1 MDSEDLLAALR
12 FSPAAK
18 QAIREQIFS
27 DRIRMIA
34 QTAYAG
40 TVPDFPLVKQPA
52 EIRLITVVYLL
63 QQKYNAYHEKGVPDA
78 IIFDTFRDVTLR
90 ANLYYA
96 KQCKVG
102 ITGEDVIWFRHI
114 MNVNLF
120 KIGTLQYQPFEMIYL
135 DEETIGEPYMVFPEQ
150 YKRLLPSNTP
160 VINCHIPAGADLRYD
175 AVEASLNAAKE
186 YLPLWFPQVHFKA
199 FLCYSWLL
207 YPPMLNSL
215 PPASNIRRFGQRF
228 TILGTCSD
236 PEQAMEH
243 MQPGAQT
250 QLTRLAKENKALFG
264 FACGVIPLETC
275 DLIPEQS

>member
-1 MDSEDLLAALR
+1 MDFEDLLAALR

-18 QAIREQIFS
+18 QAIRKQISS
-27 DRIRMIA
+27 DRIRRIA

-40 TVPDFPLVKQPA
+40 AVPDFPLTKQPA

-90 ANLYYA
+90 ADLHYQKY
-96 KQCKVG
+96 CKIG
-102 ITGEDVIWFRHI
+102 IADEDVIWFRHI

-150 YKRLLPSNTP
+150 YKRLLPPGTP
-160 VINCHIPAGADLRYD
+160 VINCHIQNGADLRYD

-186 YLPLWFPQVHFKA
+186 YFPLWFPQVHFKA

-215 PPASNIRRFGQRF
+215 PPASNIRKFGQRF

-236 PEQAMEH
+236 AEQAMENIR
-243 MQPGAQT
+243 PDAQT

-264 FACGVIPLETC
+264 FACGVIYL
-275 DLIPEQS
+275 

>member
-1 MDSEDLLAALR
+1 MDYEDLLAALC

-18 QAIREQIFS
+18 QAILTQIS
-27 DRIRMIA
+27 NDKIPLIA

-40 TVPDFPLVKQPA
+40 TVPDFPLTKQPA

-96 KQCKVG
+96 KYGKIG
-102 ITGEDVIWFRHI
+102 IADEDVIWFRHI

-120 KIGTLQYQPFEMIYL
+120 KIGSLQYQPFEMIYL
-135 DEETIGEPYMVFPEQ
+135 DEATIGEPYMDFPEN
-150 YKRLLPSNTP
+150 YKRLLPPGTP
-160 VINCHIPAGADLRYD
+160 VINCHIQNGADLRYD
-175 AVEASLNAAKE
+175 AVGSSLNSAKE
-186 YLPLWFPQVHFKA
+186 YFAAWFPQVQFKA

-215 PPASNIRRFGQRF
+215 PPASNIRRFGERF
-228 TILGTCSD
+228 TILGTCCDS
-236 PEQAMEH
+236 EQAMENIR
-243 MQPGAQT
+243 PDAQT
-250 QLTRLAKENKALFG
+250 QLTRLAKEDKALFG
-264 FACGVIPLETC
+264 FSCGVIYL
-275 DLIPEQS
+275 